1 MIYIDIPM
9 PKCCEECFALDDY
22 GDYPF
27 CIISKD
33 QRGYNFNVIEK
44 RMPTCPLRAQEPRV
58 MTPEEVQS
66 LPEGVVV
73 WFEELDNGGRSYIQP
88 MMSNGK
94 AFMIGTHLDINVSN
108 EAINWTG
115 RRFWTS
121 RPTKEQMEA
130 VKWE

>member
-1 MIYIDIPM
+1 MKSREDVIKGIECNLNFVQRSDC
-9 PKCCEECFALDDY
+9 KCCGYKCDKEMFLSVPINLLADALALL
-22 GDYPF
+22 
-27 CIISKD
+27 K
-33 QRGYNFNVIEK
+33 
-44 RMPTCPLRAQEPRV
+44 AQEPRV
-58 MTPEEVQS
+58 MMPEEVQS

-108 EAINWTG
+108 GAINWTG

-121 RPTKEQMEA
+121 RPIKEQMEA

>member
-1 MIYIDIPM
+1 
-9 PKCCEECFALDDY
+9 
-22 GDYPF
+22 
-27 CIISKD
+27 
-33 QRGYNFNVIEK
+33 
-44 RMPTCPLRAQEPRV
+44 

-108 EAINWTG
+108 GAINWTG
-115 RRFWTS
+115 CRFWTS
-121 RPTKEQMEA
+121 RPTNEQMEA